1 MDHAPI
7 RSFLCFISIPY
18 RRSLPQRLCYYSAE
32 NSSKPYPSSRN
43 TPFLNLLPHGLL
55 VALALLVLKKS
66 MDIDIDF
73 DMSLKDPLML
83 AFFATIGLNANLA
96 SLRAGGKVLGTFLIV
111 VVGLLLLQNALGIGM
126 AKLLGLDPLMGLL
139 VGSITLSG
147 GHGTGAAWSKLFVE
161 RYGFANATEVA
172 MACATFGLVLGG
184 LIGGP
189 VARYLVKHS
198 SSPDGTPDDQVAPTA
213 FEKPDVGRVITSLVL
228 IESIAL
234 IAICLTVGKV
244 VAQLLAGSVFEL
256 PTFVCVL
263 FIGVIL
269 SNSLALAGLYRVFDR
284 AVSVL
289 GNVSLSL
296 FLAMAL
302 MSLKLW
308 ELASLALPMIIIL
321 AVQAVAMALYAV
333 FVTYR
338 MMGKNYDAAVLA
350 AGHCGFGLGA
360 TPTAIANMQAITDR
374 FGPSH
379 MAFLVVPM
387 VGAFFIDIVNALVI
401 KLYLLLPIFG

>member
-1 MDHAPI
+1 MFHLDTLSTLVAATLVLLLG
-7 RSFLCFISIPY
+7 RQLV
-18 RRSLPQRLCYYSAE
+18 Q
-32 NSSKPYPSSRN
+32 NV
-43 TPFLNLLPHGLL
+43 PFL
-55 VALALLVLKKS
+55 K
-66 MDIDIDF
+66 
-73 DMSLKDPLML
+73 KDPLMM
-83 AFFATIGLNANLA
+83 AFFATIGLNANLS
-96 SLRAGGKVLGTFLIV
+96 SLRAGGKVVGTFLIV

-139 VGSITLSG
+139 AGSITLSG

-198 SSPDGTPDDQVAPTA
+198 SSPDGTPDDQLAPTA
-213 FEKPDVGRVITSLVL
+213 FEKPDMGRMITSLVL

-234 IAICLTVGKV
+234 IAICLTVGRV
-244 VAQLLAGSVFEL
+244 VAQLLTGTVFEL

-269 SNSLALAGLYRVFDR
+269 SNGLSLLGFYRVFER

-308 ELASLALPMIIIL
+308 ELASLALPMLAIL
-321 AVQAVAMALYAV
+321 AVQTVAMALYAV

>member
-1 MDHAPI
+1 M
-7 RSFLCFISIPY
+7 
-18 RRSLPQRLCYYSAE
+18 
-32 NSSKPYPSSRN
+32 
-43 TPFLNLLPHGLL
+43 
-55 VALALLVLKKS
+55 
-66 MDIDIDF
+66 
-73 DMSLKDPLML
+73 
-83 AFFATIGLNANLA
+83 
-96 SLRAGGKVLGTFLIV
+96 LGTFLIV

-126 AKLLGLDPLMGLL
+126 ATLLGLDPLMGLL
-139 VGSITLSG
+139 AGSITLSG

-234 IAICLTVGKV
+234 IAICLTLGKV

-284 AVSVL
+284 AGIGVGQRQPV
-289 GNVSLSL
+289 
-296 FLAMAL
+296 
-302 MSLKLW
+302 
-308 ELASLALPMIIIL
+308 
-321 AVQAVAMALYAV
+321 AVPRHGADEPQAVGVGLAGAADDYYPGGAGAGDGAV
-333 FVTYR
+333 CGVR
-338 MMGKNYDAAVLA
+338 HLSDDGQNYDAAVLA

-360 TPTAIANMQAITDR
+360 TPTAIANMQADYRPFRAIAY
-374 FGPSH
+374 GPSW
-379 MAFLVVPM
+379 
-387 VGAFFIDIVNALVI
+387 
-401 KLYLLLPIFG
+401 

>member
-1 MDHAPI
+1 MFHLDIYGTLVAATLVLLLG
-7 RSFLCFISIPY
+7 RKLVKSVSFLQKYTIPE
-18 RRSLPQRLCYYSAE
+18 PVAG
-32 NSSKPYPSSRN
+32 
-43 TPFLNLLPHGLL
+43 GLL
-55 VALALLVLKKS
+55 IAVLLLLVQQ
-66 MDIDIDF
+66 IWGWEIRF

-83 AFFATIGLNANLA
+83 TFFATIGLNANLA
-96 SLRAGGKVLGTFLIV
+96 SLRHGGRLLMTFIFV
-111 VVGLLLLQNALGIGM
+111 VVGLLLMQNAIGITL
-126 AKLLGLDPLMGLL
+126 AKMMGLDPLMGLL
-139 VGSITLSG
+139 AGSITLSG
-147 GHGTGAAWSKLFVE
+147 GHGTGAAWSKLFTE
-161 RYGFANATEVA
+161 RYGFGNATEVA
-172 MACATFGLVLGG
+172 MACATFGLILGG

-198 SSPDGTPDDQVAPTA
+198 STPEGCPDDSELLSA
-213 FEKPDVGRVITSLVL
+213 FEKPDTGRMITSLVM
-228 IESIAL
+228 IETIAM
-234 IAICLTVGKV
+234 IASCLVVGNFI
-244 VAQLLAGSVFEL
+244 ASELQGSAFEL

-263 FIGVIL
+263 FVGVIL
-269 SNSLALAGLYRVFDR
+269 SNSLSVIGFYKVFDR

-308 ELASLALPMIIIL
+308 ELASLAVPMLIIL
-321 AVQAVAMALYAV
+321 LVQTLAMALYAI

-338 MMGKNYDAAVLA
+338 VMGKNYDAAVLA

-379 MAFLVVPM
+379 LAFLVVPM
-387 VGAFFIDIVNALVI
+387 VGAFFIDIANALVI
-401 KLYLLLPIFG
+401 KIYLLLPVFGAVG

>member
-1 MDHAPI
+1 
-7 RSFLCFISIPY
+7 
-18 RRSLPQRLCYYSAE
+18 
-32 NSSKPYPSSRN
+32 
-43 TPFLNLLPHGLL
+43 
-55 VALALLVLKKS
+55 
-66 MDIDIDF
+66 MDIEIDF

-126 AKLLGLDPLMGLL
+126 ATLLGLDPLMGLL
-139 VGSITLSG
+139 AGSITLSG

-234 IAICLTVGKV
+234 IAICLTLGKV
-244 VAQLLAGSVFEL
+244 VAQLLAGERL
-256 PTFVCVL
+256 RAADL
-263 FIGVIL
+263 RL
-269 SNSLALAGLYRVFDR
+269 R
-284 AVSVL
+284 AV
-289 GNVSLSL
+289 
-296 FLAMAL
+296 
-302 MSLKLW
+302 
-308 ELASLALPMIIIL
+308 
-321 AVQAVAMALYAV
+321 
-333 FVTYR
+333 YR
-338 MMGKNYDAAVLA
+338 RDPQQQPG
-350 AGHCGFGLGA
+350 AGGGCIGCSIARYRCWA
-360 TPTAIANMQAITDR
+360 TSACRCSSPWR
-374 FGPSH
+374 
-379 MAFLVVPM
+379 
-387 VGAFFIDIVNALVI
+387 
-401 KLYLLLPIFG
+401 

>member
-1 MDHAPI
+1 MIHLDVYGTLVAATLVLLLGRQMVQKI
-7 RSFLCFISIPY
+7 
-18 RRSLPQRLCYYSAE
+18 
-32 NSSKPYPSSRN
+32 
-43 TPFLNLLPHGLL
+43 PFLTKYTIPEPVAGGLL
-55 VALALLVLKKS
+55 VALGFLLLKQTMGFEVS
-66 MDIDIDF
+66 F

-83 AFFATIGLNANLA
+83 AFFASIGLNANLA
-96 SLRAGGKVLGTFLIV
+96 SLRKGGKALSIFIFV
-111 VVGLLLLQNALGIGM
+111 VVGLLLVQNAIGIGM
-126 AKLLGLDPLMGLL
+126 AKMLGLDPLMGLL
-139 VGSITLSG
+139 AGSITLSG
-147 GHGTGAAWSKLFVE
+147 GHGTGAAWSKVFSE
-161 RYGFANATEVA
+161 RYGFENATEVA

-198 SSPDGTPDDQVAPTA
+198 STPNGTPDDTEVPTA
-213 FEKPDVGRVITSLVL
+213 FEKPYSGRMITSLVL
-228 IESIAL
+228 IETLAM
-234 IAICLTVGKV
+234 IAICLT
-244 VAQLLAGSVFEL
+244 AGHFIADFLRGTSFEL

-263 FIGVIL
+263 FVGVVL
-269 SNSLALAGLYRVFDR
+269 SNTMHAIGFYRVFER

-308 ELASLALPMIIIL
+308 ELASLALPMLAIL
-321 AVQAVAMALYAV
+321 LAQTLVMALYAI

-338 MMGKNYDAAVLA
+338 VMGKNYDAAVLA

-379 MAFLVVPM
+379 LAFLVVPM
-387 VGAFFIDIVNALVI
+387 VGAFFIDIVNAIVI
-401 KLYLLLPIFG
+401 KLYLMLPVFPAVMG

>member
-1 MDHAPI
+1 MFHLDTLSTLVAATLVLLLG
-7 RSFLCFISIPY
+7 RKLV
-18 RRSLPQRLCYYSAE
+18 Q
-32 NSSKPYPSSRN
+32 
-43 TPFLNLLPHGLL
+43 TVPFLKKYTIPEPVAGGLL

-66 MDIDIDF
+66 MDIEIDF

-96 SLRAGGKVLGTFLIV
+96 SLRSGGKVLGTFLIV

-139 VGSITLSG
+139 AGSITLSG

-172 MACATFGLVLGG
+172 MGG

-198 SSPDGTPDDQVAPTA
+198 SSPDGTPDDQLAPTA
-213 FEKPDVGRVITSLVL
+213 FEKPDMGRMITSLVL

-234 IAICLTVGKV
+234 IAICLTVGKI
-244 VAQLLAGSVFEL
+244 VAQLLAGTVFEL

-269 SNSLALAGLYRVFDR
+269 SNSLSALGLYRVFDR

-401 KLYLLLPIFG
+401 KLYLLLPVFG

>member
-1 MDHAPI
+1 MFHLDTLSTLVAATLVLLLG
-7 RSFLCFISIPY
+7 RKLV
-18 RRSLPQRLCYYSAE
+18 Q
-32 NSSKPYPSSRN
+32 
-43 TPFLNLLPHGLL
+43 TVPFLKKYTIPEPVAGGLL

-66 MDIDIDF
+66 MDIEIDF
-73 DMSLKDPLML
+73 DMSFKDPLML

-96 SLRAGGKVLGTFLIV
+96 SLRSGGKVLGTFLIV

-139 VGSITLSG
+139 AGSITLSG

-198 SSPDGTPDDQVAPTA
+198 SSPDGTPDDQLAPTA
-213 FEKPDVGRVITSLVL
+213 FEKPDMGRMITSLVL

-234 IAICLTVGKV
+234 IAICLTVGKI
-244 VAQLLAGSVFEL
+244 VAQLLAGTVFEL

-269 SNSLALAGLYRVFDR
+269 SNSLSALGLYRVFDR

-302 MSLKLW
+302 MLW

-401 KLYLLLPIFG
+401 KLYLLLPVFG

>member
-1 MDHAPI
+1 MGW
-7 RSFLCFISIPY
+7 
-18 RRSLPQRLCYYSAE
+18 E
-32 NSSKPYPSSRN
+32 
-43 TPFLNLLPHGLL
+43 
-55 VALALLVLKKS
+55 
-66 MDIDIDF
+66 IDF
-73 DMSLKDPLML
+73 DMSLKDPLMM
-83 AFFATIGLNANLA
+83 AFFATIGLNANLS
-96 SLRAGGKVLGTFLIV
+96 SLRAGGKVVGTFLIV

-139 VGSITLSG
+139 AGSITLSG

-198 SSPDGTPDDQVAPTA
+198 SSPDGTPDDQLAPTA
-213 FEKPDVGRVITSLVL
+213 FEKPDMGRMITSLVL

-234 IAICLTVGKV
+234 IAICLTVGRV
-244 VAQLLAGSVFEL
+244 VAQLLTGTVFEL

-269 SNSLALAGLYRVFDR
+269 SNGLSLLGFYRVFER

-308 ELASLALPMIIIL
+308 ELASLALPMLAIL
-321 AVQAVAMALYAV
+321 AVQTVAMALYAV

-338 MMGKNYDAAVLA
+338 MMGKTMTPPCWRPGTVVLVS
-350 AGHCGFGLGA
+350 GRRRRRLPICRQS
-360 TPTAIANMQAITDR
+360 PTALARLIWRSWWCRWSAR
-374 FGPSH
+374 S
-379 MAFLVVPM
+379 
-387 VGAFFIDIVNALVI
+387 
-401 KLYLLLPIFG
+401 LLIS

>member
-1 MDHAPI
+1 MIHLDVYGTLVAATLVLLLGRQMVQKI
-7 RSFLCFISIPY
+7 
-18 RRSLPQRLCYYSAE
+18 
-32 NSSKPYPSSRN
+32 
-43 TPFLNLLPHGLL
+43 PFLTKYTIPEPVAGGLL
-55 VALALLVLKKS
+55 VALGFLLLKQTMGFEVS
-66 MDIDIDF
+66 F

-96 SLRAGGKVLGTFLIV
+96 SLRKGGKALSIFIFV
-111 VVGLLLLQNALGIGM
+111 VVGLLLVQNAIGIGM
-126 AKLLGLDPLMGLL
+126 AKMLGLDPLMGLL
-139 VGSITLSG
+139 AGSITLSG
-147 GHGTGAAWSKLFVE
+147 GHGTGAAWSKVFSE
-161 RYGFANATEVA
+161 RYGFENATEVA

-198 SSPDGTPDDQVAPTA
+198 STPNGTPDDTEVPTA
-213 FEKPDVGRVITSLVL
+213 FEKPYSGRMITSLVL
-228 IESIAL
+228 IETLAM
-234 IAICLTVGKV
+234 IAICLT
-244 VAQLLAGSVFEL
+244 AGHFIADFLRGTSFEL

-263 FIGVIL
+263 FVGVVL
-269 SNSLALAGLYRVFDR
+269 SNTMHAIGFYRVFER

-308 ELASLALPMIIIL
+308 ELASLALPMLAIL
-321 AVQAVAMALYAV
+321 LAQTLVMALYAI

-338 MMGKNYDAAVLA
+338 VMGKKYDAAVLA

-379 MAFLVVPM
+379 LAFLVVPM
-387 VGAFFIDIVNALVI
+387 VGAFFIDIVNAIVI
-401 KLYLLLPIFG
+401 KLYLMLPVFPAVMG

>member
-1 MDHAPI
+1 MFHLDTLSTLVAATLVLLLG
-7 RSFLCFISIPY
+7 RKLVQSVSFLKQYTIPE
-18 RRSLPQRLCYYSAE
+18 PVAG
-32 NSSKPYPSSRN
+32 
-43 TPFLNLLPHGLL
+43 GLL
-55 VALALLVLKKS
+55 VALLLLIVKKG
-66 MDIDIDF
+66 MGWEIDF

-96 SLRAGGKVLGTFLIV
+96 RLRSGGRVLGIFLIV
-111 VVGLLLLQNALGIGM
+111 VVGLLLLQNAIGIGM
-126 AKLLGLDPLMGLL
+126 AKILGLNPLMGLL
-139 VGSITLSG
+139 AGSITLSG
-147 GHGTGAAWSKLFVE
+147 GHGTGTAWSKLFIE
-161 RYGFANATEVA
+161 RYGFSNATEVA
-172 MACATFGLVLGG
+172 IACATFGLVLGG

-198 SSPDGTPDDQVAPTA
+198 SRPDGAPDDQEVPTA
-213 FEKPDVGRVITSLVL
+213 FEKPGIGRIITSMAL
-228 IESIAL
+228 IETIAL
-234 IAICLTVGKV
+234 IAICLTLGGIVT
-244 VAQLLAGSVFEL
+244 QWLQGSVFEL

-263 FIGVIL
+263 FVGVIL
-269 SNSLALAGLYRVFDR
+269 SNSLALLGFYRVFER

-308 ELASLALPMIIIL
+308 ELASLALPMLVIL
-321 AVQAVAMALYAV
+321 VVQTLAMALYAI

-379 MAFLVVPM
+379 TAFLVVPM

-401 KLYLLLPIFG
+401 KLYLLLPVFG

>member
-1 MDHAPI
+1 M
-7 RSFLCFISIPY
+7 
-18 RRSLPQRLCYYSAE
+18 
-32 NSSKPYPSSRN
+32 
-43 TPFLNLLPHGLL
+43 
-55 VALALLVLKKS
+55 
-66 MDIDIDF
+66 
-73 DMSLKDPLML
+73 
-83 AFFATIGLNANLA
+83 
-96 SLRAGGKVLGTFLIV
+96 
-111 VVGLLLLQNALGIGM
+111 
-126 AKLLGLDPLMGLL
+126 
-139 VGSITLSG
+139 
-147 GHGTGAAWSKLFVE
+147 
-161 RYGFANATEVA
+161 
-172 MACATFGLVLGG
+172 
-184 LIGGP
+184 
-189 VARYLVKHS
+189 
-198 SSPDGTPDDQVAPTA
+198 
-213 FEKPDVGRVITSLVL
+213 ITSLVL

-321 AVQAVAMALYAV
+321 AVQSVAMALYAV

-387 VGAFFIDIVNALVI
+387 VGGRSLSISSTRW
-401 KLYLLLPIFG
+401 